1 MSSFESSSWWA
12 STQAALLV
20 WETGSAEV
28 EVAQGKA
35 MADAAVGA
43 GAELIV
49 WASLPNVTE
58 MSGGKLSNVKNVGT
72 DSARLVLLVSAT

>member
-1 MSSFESSSWWA
+1 
-12 STQAALLV
+12 
-20 WETGSAEV
+20 
-28 EVAQGKA
+28 

-72 DSARLVLLVSAT
+72 DSSHLVLLVSATRWEEKLIAEPDQVVR

>member
-1 MSSFESSSWWA
+1 
-12 STQAALLV
+12 
-20 WETGSAEV
+20 
-28 EVAQGKA
+28 

-72 DSARLVLLVSAT
+72 NSARLVSLISATR